1 MIKEALAYLK
11 NEFKKTEFY
20 EVGKETYAN
29 ENLKKIEEPVRKEVT
44 VYSLSGLVDFIKDNF
59 DNDKRLLV
67 SVLNQQKIVVET
79 QLNNNKKREIVII
92 SLAYTPTICLD
103 QFMSLEAFNIQLQSI
118 FVKNDDVKNLLRILG
133 NLRSSNIRNAGDN
146 GVSQIVETKRGVTM
160 AQEEVVPNPV
170 RLKPFRTFTE
180 IEQPESL
187 FVFRLR
193 ESGNEIQAG
202 LFEADGGAWKNVARL
217 SIKDYLIE
225 NLKEQIENNSILI
238 IG

>member
-29 ENLKKIEEPVRKEVT
+29 ENLQKIEEPVRREVV
-44 VYSLSGLVDFIKDNF
+44 VYSLSGLVDYIKDNF
-59 DNDKRLLV
+59 DNDERLLV

-79 QLNNNKKREIVII
+79 QLNNNKKREIVIM

-146 GVSQIVETKRGVTM
+146 GVSQIVETKRGVTL

-193 ESGNEIQAG
+193 ESGNE
-202 LFEADGGAWKNVARL
+202 
-217 SIKDYLIE
+217 
-225 NLKEQIENNSILI
+225 
-238 IG
+238 

>member
-29 ENLKKIEEPVRKEVT
+29 ENLQKIEEPVRREVV
-44 VYSLSGLVDFIKDNF
+44 VYSLSGLVDYIKDNF
-59 DNDKRLLV
+59 DNDERLLV

-79 QLNNNKKREIVII
+79 QLNNNKKREIVIM

-146 GVSQIVETKRGVTM
+146 GVSQIVETKRGVTL

-202 LFEADGGAWKNVARL
+202 LFEADGGTWKNVARL